1 MKCIN
6 CSTEHEG
13 RFCPQC
19 SQPAAVKRI
28 SWKQLLV
35 ELQERMLGVDNLF
48 VRTVKDLTI
57 QPNEVLK
64 AVFAGNR
71 RRYISPGAYLL
82 LLLTLSILLFE
93 AMGVSMA
100 DLYAPPPASASEE
113 GAAFG
118 AKLNEWI
125 FENYRLTTFIMIP
138 IYALFSLGM
147 FRKAKLNMVEHAVI
161 YAYATAHA
169 SWTTIVLLLFSPIL
183 SPDIFTWSFLI
194 SFAYT
199 VWIQNGVFNPNK
211 RWWFVL
217 KSILFQG
224 VVLLSTGILGALFAF
239 AVLK

>member
-19 SQPAAVKRI
+19 SQPAEVKRI
-28 SWKQLLV
+28 SWRQLLND
-35 ELQERMLGVDNLF
+35 LQERILGFDNLF
-48 VRTVKDLTI
+48 ARTVIDLTVRP
-57 QPNEVLK
+57 QVVLA

-82 LLLTLSILLFE
+82 LLLTISILLFD
-93 AMGVSMA
+93 ALGVNMA
-100 DLYAPPPASASEE
+100 DLYAPPPASISEE

-147 FRKAKLNMVEHAVI
+147 FRKVKLNMVEHAVI
-161 YAYATAHA
+161 YAYSTAHA
-169 SWTTIVLLLFSPIL
+169 SWTAIVLLLL
-183 SPDIFTWSFLI
+183 SPVLPLDIYTWSFLI
-194 SFAYT
+194 SFVYT

-224 VVLLSTGILGALFAF
+224 VVLLVTGILGALLAF
-239 AVLK
+239 TLLK

>member
-13 RFCPQC
+13 RFCPHC
-19 SQPAAVKRI
+19 GQPAAVKRI

-48 VRTVKDLTI
+48 VRTVKDLTL
-57 QPNEVLK
+57 QPSEVLK

-93 AMGVSMA
+93 WMGVSMA
-100 DLYAPPPASASEE
+100 DLYAQPLASSSKE

-118 AKLNEWI
+118 AKLNAWI
-125 FENYRLTTFIMIP
+125 FENYRLTTFLMIP
-138 IYALFSLGM
+138 IYALFSVGM
-147 FRKAKLNMVEHAVI
+147 FRKAQLNMVEHAVI
-161 YAYATAHA
+161 YAYATAHT
-169 SWTTIVLLLFSPIL
+169 SWTTIVLLLISSVLPLDIL
-183 SPDIFTWSFLI
+183 TWSFLI
-194 SFAYT
+194 SFVYT
-199 VWIQNGVFNPNK
+199 IWIQNAVFNLNK

-217 KSILFQG
+217 KSILFQV
-224 VVLLSTGILGALFAF
+224 VVLLATGIIGALFAF
-239 AVLK
+239 AMLK

>member
-19 SQPAAVKRI
+19 GQPAAVKRI

-48 VRTVKDLTI
+48 VRTVKDLTL

-93 AMGVSMA
+93 WMGVSMA
-100 DLYAPPPASASEE
+100 DLYAPPASTSKE
-113 GAAFG
+113 GAAFS
-118 AKLNEWI
+118 AKLNAWI
-125 FENYRLTTFIMIP
+125 FENYRLTTFLMIP
-138 IYALFSLGM
+138 IYALFSVGM
-147 FRKAKLNMVEHAVI
+147 FRKAQLNMVEHAVI

-169 SWTTIVLLLFSPIL
+169 SWTTIVLLPL
-183 SPDIFTWSFLI
+183 STFMPVDVLTWSLLI
-194 SFAYT
+194 SFLYT
-199 VWIQNGVFNPNK
+199 IWIQHGVFNPNK

-217 KSILFQG
+217 KGLFFQL
-224 VVLLSTGILGALFAF
+224 VVLLVISIVGGIAAF
-239 AVLK
+239 VLLR